1 MPEHDHPLTQTI
13 AASDARQHWS
23 ELLNK
28 VFRKETRLIVEK
40 SGVPVA
46 ALVSAEDFARLTL
59 LEQERDERFR
69 ALDESWAAFE
79 GVPIAEMDRE
89 VTQAVEQ
96 ARQKSRRKPA
106 APTRKA

>member
-46 ALVSAEDFARLTL
+46 ALVSAED
-59 LEQERDERFR
+59 
-69 ALDESWAAFE
+69 S
-79 GVPIAEMDRE
+79 
-89 VTQAVEQ
+89 
-96 ARQKSRRKPA
+96 PA
-106 APTRKA
+106 